1 MSSRKSSSK
10 RRVSVGPPSA
20 TVTSNSIVE
29 CSEEMSDIIKR
40 IMVSIALLTCLNVL
54 CQDTPNVIGVMVLNN
69 EGLPIKSNLDNTTTI
84 QYGHTIADLVEKVE
98 FYFLL
103 KS

>member
-1 MSSRKSSSK
+1 M
-10 RRVSVGPPSA
+10 
-20 TVTSNSIVE
+20 
-29 CSEEMSDIIKR
+29 
-40 IMVSIALLTCLNVL
+40 
-54 CQDTPNVIGVMVLNN
+54 IGVMVLNN